1 MFAMSIKPEVLKKLR
16 EDYPEGCI
24 VELVEMC
31 DPYRKMP
38 VGMHG
43 VVQYVDDAGGIHTNF
58 SLKVRQTARGFF
70 VMARRRSAGLLAA
83 SQGPTTKPWRKSHRR
98 MVDF

>member
-1 MFAMSIKPEVLKKLR
+1 MFAMSIRPEVLKKLR

-38 VGMHG
+38 AGMHG
-43 VVQYVDDAGGIHTNF
+43 VVQYVDDAGGIHIAWSNG
-58 SLKVRQTARGFF
+58 S
-70 VMARRRSAGLLAA
+70 SLAA
-83 SQGPTTKPWRKSHRR
+83 IHGIDVIRR
-98 MVDF
+98 ID